1 MKQFHQKHLLGHKQV
16 PIYNIQLYLLKNT
29 DFFLTRESIVSELNF
44 KHSPGKAE
52 SLLERQVRKLRSEQK
67 DLLNSL
73 SVFLSNASENEDLFS
88 KSKTL
93 ILKVVTTE
101 DEDTLIELMPRSLKK
116 IFDVDAAYLKF
127 FTNSEMNSLEE
138 STGMNFSAGE
148 TKYGSF
154 ANEKIQI
161 LFGDDSIKS
170 VVISVFKNK
179 NKIGLLLI
187 GSKDKTRYLGDEDT
201 TFIEFI
207 RDIAEAKLKTFPA

>member
-1 MKQFHQKHLLGHKQV
+1 MSNKINDKDV
-16 PIYNIQLYLLKNT
+16 ELYLLKNT

-52 SLLERQVRKLRSEQK
+52 SLLERQVRKLRGEQK

-73 SVFLSNASENEDLFS
+73 SIFLSNASENEDLFS
-88 KSKTL
+88 KSKAL
-93 ILKVVTTE
+93 ILKIVTAKNE
-101 DEDTLIELMPRSLKK
+101 ETLIELMPKSLKK
-116 IFDVDAAYLKF
+116 IFEVDAAYLKF

-138 STGMNFSAGE
+138 STGMTFSAGE

-154 ANEKIQI
+154 ANEKIRI

-179 NKIGLLLI
+179 NKIGLLLV
-187 GSKDKTRYLGDEDT
+187 GSKDNTRYLGNEDT

-207 RDIAEAKLKTFPA
+207 RDITEAKLKTFPA

>member
-1 MKQFHQKHLLGHKQV
+1 MSNKINDKDV
-16 PIYNIQLYLLKNT
+16 ELYLLKNT

-67 DLLNSL
+67 DLLDSL

-88 KSKTL
+88 KSKAL
-93 ILKVVTTE
+93 VLKVVTAE
-101 DEDTLIELMPRSLKK
+101 DEDTLIELMSKSLKK

-138 STGMNFSAGE
+138 STGMNFSVGE

-154 ANEKIQI
+154 ATEKIQI

>member
-1 MKQFHQKHLLGHKQV
+1 MSNKIDDKDV
-16 PIYNIQLYLLKNT
+16 ELYLLKNT

-93 ILKVVTTE
+93 ILKVVTAKN
-101 DEDTLIELMPRSLKK
+101 EDTLIELMPKSLKK
-116 IFDVDAAYLKF
+116 IFDIDAAYLKY

-138 STGMNFSAGE
+138 STGMTFSAGE

-161 LFGDDSIKS
+161 LFGDNSIQS

>member
-1 MKQFHQKHLLGHKQV
+1 MSNKINDKDV
-16 PIYNIQLYLLKNT
+16 ELYLLKNT
-29 DFFLTRESIVSELNF
+29 DFFLTRESIVSELSF

-67 DLLNSL
+67 DLLDSL

-88 KSKTL
+88 KSKAL
-93 ILKVVTTE
+93 VLKVVTAE
-101 DEDTLIELMPRSLKK
+101 DEDTLIELMSKSLKK

-127 FTNSEMNSLEE
+127 FTNSEMNGLEE
-138 STGMNFSAGE
+138 STGMTFSAGE
-148 TKYGSF
+148 TKHGSF
-154 ANEKIQI
+154 ATEKIQI
-161 LFGDDSIKS
+161 LFEDDSIKS

>member
-1 MKQFHQKHLLGHKQV
+1 MGNKIGAKDV
-16 PIYNIQLYLLKNT
+16 ELYLLKNT

-52 SLLERQVRKLRSEQK
+52 SLLERQVRKLRNEQK
-67 DLLNSL
+67 DLLDNL
-73 SVFLSNASENEDLFS
+73 SVFLSNASDNEDLFS
-88 KSKTL
+88 KSKAL
-93 ILKVVTTE
+93 ILKLVTAENE
-101 DEDTLIELMPRSLKK
+101 DKLIELMSKSLKK

-138 STGMNFSAGE
+138 STGMNFSIGE

-154 ANEKIQI
+154 ADKRIKI

-179 NKIGLLLI
+179 NRIGLLLI

-207 RDIAEAKLKTFPA
+207 RDIAEAKLKTFQA

>member
-1 MKQFHQKHLLGHKQV
+1 MSNKINDKDV
-16 PIYNIQLYLLKNT
+16 ELYLLKNT
-29 DFFLTRESIVSELNF
+29 DFFLTRESIVGELNF

-88 KSKTL
+88 KSKAL
-93 ILKVVTTE
+93 ILRVVTTE

-116 IFDVDAAYLKF
+116 IFNVDAAYLRF

-138 STGMNFSAGE
+138 STGMTFSAGE
-148 TKYGSF
+148 TKHGSF
-154 ANEKIQI
+154 ANEKIEI

>member
-1 MKQFHQKHLLGHKQV
+1 MTKEISAKEV
-16 PIYNIQLYLLKNT
+16 ELYLLKNT

-52 SLLERQVRKLRSEQK
+52 SLLERQVRKLRNEQK
-67 DLLNSL
+67 DLLDSL
-73 SVFLSNASENEDLFS
+73 SIFLSNASENEDLFT
-88 KSKTL
+88 KSKAL
-93 ILKVVTTE
+93 VLKVVTAENE
-101 DEDTLIELMPRSLKK
+101 DALLELMPKSLKK

-127 FTNSEMNSLEE
+127 FTNSEMNRLEE
-138 STGMNFSAGE
+138 STGMNFSVGE

-161 LFGDDSIKS
+161 LFGDNSIQS

-207 RDIAEAKLKTFPA
+207 RDMAEAKLKTFPA

>member
-1 MKQFHQKHLLGHKQV
+1 MSNKINDKDV
-16 PIYNIQLYLLKNT
+16 ELYLLKNT

-52 SLLERQVRKLRSEQK
+52 SLLERQVMKLRSEQK
-67 DLLNSL
+67 DLLDSL

-88 KSKTL
+88 KSKAL
-93 ILKVVTTE
+93 VLKVVTAE
-101 DEDTLIELMPRSLKK
+101 DEDTLIELMSKSLKK

-127 FTNSEMNSLEE
+127 FTNSEMNDLEE
-138 STGMNFSAGE
+138 STGMTFSAGE
-148 TKYGSF
+148 TKHGSF

>member
-1 MKQFHQKHLLGHKQV
+1 MSNEINDKDV
-16 PIYNIQLYLLKNT
+16 ELYLLKNT

-88 KSKTL
+88 KSKAL
-93 ILKVVTTE
+93 ILKVVTAE
-101 DEDTLIELMPRSLKK
+101 NEDTLIQLMPKSLKK
-116 IFDVDAAYLKF
+116 IFEVDAAYLKF

-138 STGMNFSAGE
+138 STGMTFSAGE

-161 LFGDDSIKS
+161 LFGDNSIQS

-179 NKIGLLLI
+179 NKIGLLLV
-187 GSKDKTRYLGDEDT
+187 GSKDRSKYLGDEDT

-207 RDIAEAKLKTFPA
+207 RDITEAKLKTFPA

>member
-1 MKQFHQKHLLGHKQV
+1 MSNKINDKDV
-16 PIYNIQLYLLKNT
+16 ELYLLKNT

-67 DLLNSL
+67 DLLDSL

-88 KSKTL
+88 KSKAL
-93 ILKVVTTE
+93 VLKVVTAE
-101 DEDTLIELMPRSLKK
+101 DEDTLIELMSKSLKK

-127 FTNSEMNSLEE
+127 FTNSEMNGLEE
-138 STGMNFSAGE
+138 STGMTFAAGE
-148 TKYGSF
+148 TKHGSF
-154 ANEKIQI
+154 ATEKIQI
-161 LFGDDSIKS
+161 LFGDDSIES

-207 RDIAEAKLKTFPA
+207 RDIVEAKLKTFPA

>member
-1 MKQFHQKHLLGHKQV
+1 MSNKINDKDV
-16 PIYNIQLYLLKNT
+16 ELYLLKNT

-67 DLLNSL
+67 DLLDNL

-88 KSKTL
+88 KSKAL
-93 ILKVVTTE
+93 VLKVVTAE
-101 DEDTLIELMPRSLKK
+101 DEDTLIELMSKSLKK

-127 FTNSEMNSLEE
+127 FTNSEMNGLEE
-138 STGMNFSAGE
+138 RTGMIFSVGE
-148 TKYGSF
+148 TKHGSF
-154 ANEKIQI
+154 ATEKIQI
-161 LFGDDSIKS
+161 LFGDDSINS
-170 VVISVFKNK
+170 VVISVLKNK

-207 RDIAEAKLKTFPA
+207 RDIAEAKLKTFPT

>member
-1 MKQFHQKHLLGHKQV
+1 MSNKIDAKDV
-16 PIYNIQLYLLKNT
+16 ELYLLKNT
-29 DFFLTRESIVSELNF
+29 DFFLTMESIVSELNF

-52 SLLERQVRKLRSEQK
+52 SLLERQVRKLRNEQK
-67 DLLNSL
+67 DLLDNL
-73 SVFLSNASENEDLFS
+73 SVFLSNASDNEDLFS
-88 KSKTL
+88 KSKAL
-93 ILKVVTTE
+93 ILKLVTAENE
-101 DEDTLIELMPRSLKK
+101 DKLIELMSKSLKK

-138 STGMNFSAGE
+138 STGMNFSIGE

-154 ANEKIQI
+154 ADKRIKI

-170 VVISVFKNK
+170 VVISIFKNK
-179 NKIGLLLI
+179 NRIGLLLI

-207 RDIAEAKLKTFPA
+207 RDIAEAKLKTFQA

>member
-1 MKQFHQKHLLGHKQV
+1 MSNKINDKDV
-16 PIYNIQLYLLKNT
+16 ELYLLKNT

-67 DLLNSL
+67 DLLDNL
-73 SVFLSNASENEDLFS
+73 SVFLSNASENEDLFT
-88 KSKTL
+88 KSKAL
-93 ILKVVTTE
+93 VLKVVTAE
-101 DEDTLIELMPRSLKK
+101 DEETLIELMPKNLKK

-127 FTNSEMNSLEE
+127 FTNSEMNGLEE
-138 STGMNFSAGE
+138 STGMTFSAGE
-148 TKYGSF
+148 TKHGSF
-154 ANEKIQI
+154 ATEKIQI

-207 RDIAEAKLKTFPA
+207 RDIVEAKLKTFPA

>member
-1 MKQFHQKHLLGHKQV
+1 MTKEISAKEV
-16 PIYNIQLYLLKNT
+16 ELYLLKNT

-88 KSKTL
+88 KSKAL
-93 ILKVVTTE
+93 ILKVVTAE
-101 DEDTLIELMPRSLKK
+101 NEDTLIELMPKSLKR
-116 IFDVDAAYLKF
+116 IFEVDAAYLKF

-138 STGMNFSAGE
+138 STGMTFSAGE

-161 LFGDDSIKS
+161 LFGDNSIQS

-179 NKIGLLLI
+179 NKIGLLLV
-187 GSKDKTRYLGDEDT
+187 GSKDKTKYLGDEDT

-207 RDIAEAKLKTFPA
+207 RDITEAKLKTFPA

>member
-1 MKQFHQKHLLGHKQV
+1 MTKEISAEEV
-16 PIYNIQLYLLKNT
+16 ELYLLKNT

-67 DLLNSL
+67 DLLDSL

-88 KSKTL
+88 KSKAL
-93 ILKVVTTE
+93 VLKVVTAE
-101 DEDTLIELMPRSLKK
+101 DEDTLIELMSKSLKK

-127 FTNSEMNSLEE
+127 FTNSEMNGLEE
-138 STGMNFSAGE
+138 STGMTFSVGE
-148 TKYGSF
+148 TKHGSF
-154 ANEKIQI
+154 ATEKIQI

-207 RDIAEAKLKTFPA
+207 RDIVEAKLKTFPA

>member
-1 MKQFHQKHLLGHKQV
+1 MSNKIDAKDV
-16 PIYNIQLYLLKNT
+16 ELYLLKNT

-52 SLLERQVRKLRSEQK
+52 SLLERQVRKLRNEQK
-67 DLLNSL
+67 DLLDNL
-73 SVFLSNASENEDLFS
+73 SVFLSNASDNEDLFS
-88 KSKTL
+88 KSKAL
-93 ILKVVTTE
+93 ILKLVTAENE
-101 DEDTLIELMPRSLKK
+101 DKLIELMSKSLKK

-138 STGMNFSAGE
+138 STGMNFSIGE

-154 ANEKIQI
+154 ADKRIKI

-179 NKIGLLLI
+179 NRIGLLLI

-207 RDIAEAKLKTFPA
+207 RDIAEAKLKTFQA

>member
-1 MKQFHQKHLLGHKQV
+1 MSNKINDKDV
-16 PIYNIQLYLLKNT
+16 ELYLLKNT
-29 DFFLTRESIVSELNF
+29 DFFLSRESIVSELNF

-67 DLLNSL
+67 DLLDNL
-73 SVFLSNASENEDLFS
+73 SVFLSNASENEDLFT
-88 KSKTL
+88 KSKAL
-93 ILKVVTTE
+93 VLKVVTAE
-101 DEDTLIELMPRSLKK
+101 DEETLIELMPKNLKK
-116 IFDVDAAYLKF
+116 IFDVDVAYLKF
-127 FTNSEMNSLEE
+127 FTSRQMNSLEE
-138 STGMNFSAGE
+138 STGMTFSVGE
-148 TKYGSF
+148 TKHGSF
-154 ANEKIQI
+154 ASEKIQI

-207 RDIAEAKLKTFPA
+207 RVIVEAKLKTFPA

>member
-1 MKQFHQKHLLGHKQV
+1 MSNKINDKDV
-16 PIYNIQLYLLKNT
+16 ELYLLKNT
-29 DFFLTRESIVSELNF
+29 DFFLSRESIVSELNF
-44 KHSPGKAE
+44 KHSPGIAV

-67 DLLNSL
+67 DLLDSL

-88 KSKTL
+88 KSKAL
-93 ILKVVTTE
+93 VLKVVTAE
-101 DEDTLIELMPRSLKK
+101 DEDTLIELMPKSLKK

-127 FTNSEMNSLEE
+127 FTNSEMNGLEE
-138 STGMNFSAGE
+138 STGMTFSAGE
-148 TKYGSF
+148 TKHGSF
-154 ANEKIQI
+154 ATEKIQI

-207 RDIAEAKLKTFPA
+207 RDIVEAKLKTFPA

>member
-1 MKQFHQKHLLGHKQV
+1 MTKEISAKEV
-16 PIYNIQLYLLKNT
+16 ELYLLKNT

-52 SLLERQVRKLRSEQK
+52 SLLERQVRKLRNEQK
-67 DLLNSL
+67 DLLDSL
-73 SVFLSNASENEDLFS
+73 SIFLSNASENEELFS
-88 KSKTL
+88 KSKAL
-93 ILKVVTTE
+93 VLKVVTAE
-101 DEDTLIELMPRSLKK
+101 DEDALIELMPKSLKK

-127 FTNSEMNSLEE
+127 FTISDMNSLEE
-138 STGMNFSAGE
+138 STGMNFSTGE

-161 LFGDDSIKS
+161 LFGDDSIQS

-179 NKIGLLLI
+179 NKIGLLLV

>member
-1 MKQFHQKHLLGHKQV
+1 MSNKIDDKDV
-16 PIYNIQLYLLKNT
+16 ELYLLKNT

-88 KSKTL
+88 KSKAL

-101 DEDTLIELMPRSLKK
+101 DEDTLIELMPKSLKK
-116 IFDVDAAYLKF
+116 IFDVDEAYLRF

-138 STGMNFSAGE
+138 STGMTFSAGE

-161 LFGDDSIKS
+161 LFGDNSIQS

-179 NKIGLLLI
+179 NKIGLLLV

-207 RDIAEAKLKTFPA
+207 RDITEAKLKTFPA

>member
-1 MKQFHQKHLLGHKQV
+1 MSNKINDKDV
-16 PIYNIQLYLLKNT
+16 ELYLLKNT

-67 DLLNSL
+67 DLLDSL
-73 SVFLSNASENEDLFS
+73 SVFLSNASKNEDLFS
-88 KSKTL
+88 KSKAL
-93 ILKVVTTE
+93 VLKVVTAE
-101 DEDTLIELMPRSLKK
+101 DEDTLIELMSKSLKK

-127 FTNSEMNSLEE
+127 FTNSEMNGLEE
-138 STGMNFSAGE
+138 STGMTFSAGE
-148 TKYGSF
+148 TRYGSF
-154 ANEKIQI
+154 ATEKIQI

-207 RDIAEAKLKTFPA
+207 RDIVEAKLKTFPA

>member
-1 MKQFHQKHLLGHKQV
+1 MSNKINDKDV
-16 PIYNIQLYLLKNT
+16 ELYLLKNT

-88 KSKTL
+88 KSKAL
-93 ILKVVTTE
+93 ILKVVTSE
-101 DEDTLIELMPRSLKK
+101 NEDTLIELMPKSLKK
-116 IFDVDAAYLKF
+116 IFEVDAAYLKF

-138 STGMNFSAGE
+138 STGMTFSAGE

-161 LFGDDSIKS
+161 LFGDNSIQS

-179 NKIGLLLI
+179 NKIGILLV
-187 GSKDKTRYLGDEDT
+187 GSKDKTKYLGDEDT

-207 RDIAEAKLKTFPA
+207 RDITEAKLKTFPA

>member
-1 MKQFHQKHLLGHKQV
+1 MSDKINDKDV
-16 PIYNIQLYLLKNT
+16 ELYLLKNT
-29 DFFLTRESIVSELNF
+29 DFFLTRESIVGELNF

-93 ILKVVTTE
+93 ILKVVTAK
-101 DEDTLIELMPRSLKK
+101 DEDTLIELMPKSLKK
-116 IFDVDAAYLKF
+116 IFDVDEAYLKF

-138 STGMNFSAGE
+138 RTGMNFSVGE

>member
-1 MKQFHQKHLLGHKQV
+1 MSNKINDKDV
-16 PIYNIQLYLLKNT
+16 ELYLLKNT

-44 KHSPGKAE
+44 KHSHGKDE
-52 SLLERQVRKLRSEQK
+52 SLLERQVRKLRGDQK
-67 DLLNSL
+67 DLLDSL

-88 KSKTL
+88 KSKAL
-93 ILKVVTTE
+93 VLKVVTAE
-101 DEDTLIELMPRSLKK
+101 DEDTLIELMSKSLKK

-127 FTNSEMNSLEE
+127 FTNSEMNGLEE
-138 STGMNFSAGE
+138 STGMTFSAGE
-148 TKYGSF
+148 TKHGSF

>member
-1 MKQFHQKHLLGHKQV
+1 MSDKINDKDV
-16 PIYNIQLYLLKNT
+16 ELYLLKNT

-67 DLLNSL
+67 DLLDSL

-88 KSKTL
+88 KSKAL
-93 ILKVVTTE
+93 VLKVVTAE
-101 DEDTLIELMPRSLKK
+101 GEDTLIELMSKSLKE
-116 IFDVDAAYLKF
+116 IFDVDVAYLKF
-127 FTNSEMNSLEE
+127 FTNSEMNGLEE
-138 STGMNFSAGE
+138 STGMTFSAGE
-148 TKYGSF
+148 TKHGSF
-154 ANEKIQI
+154 ATEKIQI

>member
-1 MKQFHQKHLLGHKQV
+1 MGNKIDAKDV
-16 PIYNIQLYLLKNT
+16 ELYLLKNT

-67 DLLNSL
+67 DLLDNL
-73 SVFLSNASENEDLFS
+73 SVFLSNASDNEDLFS
-88 KSKTL
+88 KSKAL
-93 ILKVVTTE
+93 ILKLVTAENE
-101 DEDTLIELMPRSLKK
+101 DKLIELMSKSLKK

-138 STGMNFSAGE
+138 STGMNFSIGE

-154 ANEKIQI
+154 ADKRIKI

-179 NKIGLLLI
+179 NRIGLLLI

-207 RDIAEAKLKTFPA
+207 RDIAEAKLKTFQA

>member
-1 MKQFHQKHLLGHKQV
+1 MSNKINDKDV
-16 PIYNIQLYLLKNT
+16 ELYLLKNT
-29 DFFLTRESIVSELNF
+29 DFFLTRESIVGELNF

-67 DLLNSL
+67 DLLDNL

-88 KSKTL
+88 KSKAL
-93 ILKVVTTE
+93 VLKVVTAE
-101 DEDTLIELMPRSLKK
+101 DEDTLIELMSKSLKK

-127 FTNSEMNSLEE
+127 FTNSEMNGLEE
-138 STGMNFSAGE
+138 STGMTFSAGE
-148 TKYGSF
+148 TKHGSF
-154 ANEKIQI
+154 ATEKIQI